1 MACVNPDGTLS
12 PSALSI
18 LAALSAGPIAAPEI
32 ARRSGLPLYRIRS
45 SIRELVSAGLVN
57 VDEKEETYQLTEAG
71 AAKAKA

>member
-18 LAALSAGPIAAPEI
+18 LAALAEGPIAAPEI

-45 SIRELVSAGLVN
+45 SIRELVGAGLVSL
-57 VDEKEETYQLTEAG
+57 DEKEETYRLTETG
-71 AAKAKA
+71 AASVKS